1 MVVRGAVSTNHLALL
16 SLLAVTACTKESP
29 PPPQVHGAA
38 AVPDAGPSQ
47 PVQLTFL
54 VTGAENG
61 YLLPT
66 PDEGA
71 ATRGGAAELLARW
84 VADGHC
90 AGPLG
95 AGGAAACPED
105 GTVAL
110 STGDNANGQAI
121 SSYYRGEP
129 MAEVMRQ
136 MGYAASA
143 LGNRELDWAREQFLA
158 NTARSGFPYLAAN
171 LRAKDDEG
179 KRLGLQATR
188 VLTRKG
194 VKVGL
199 VGLASPKSLVTPM
212 PGRMA
217 GLELVPTEVALE
229 ESVAALRREGIGI
242 IVVVSDDC
250 LDVLAPLVKPQW
262 NLALVAGRHCDVDYP
277 AAVGPTKLVY
287 PGRHLNSYVR
297 ATVTADLGR
306 PAAEQLVGV
315 AAKEVEVVNGE
326 GAPAP
331 EPKVRALVAG
341 WKAKL
346 DAALGEQIGFTRDG
360 LDQESPKMGAWLTA
374 ALKEQFKADVGLVNR
389 KGVRQALPPGKVT
402 KASIYDLLPWEN
414 EIVVAK
420 VPGEAL
426 LVALSNVE
434 ARVAGVRPK
443 PGAAESDNAWLDAK
457 GAPIDPKKTYTVAT
471 TDYLYLG
478 GDGFALNKADPNPTQ
493 TRTSW
498 QAATIEWTRAKK
510 TDEKTPLEALLKV
523 K

>member
-1 MVVRGAVSTNHLALL
+1 MRPNHLALL
-16 SLLAVTACTKESP
+16 WLLAVTACTKENA

-38 AVPDAGPSQ
+38 PVPDAGSSR

-54 VTGAENG
+54 FTGAENG

-66 PDEGA
+66 PGEGG

-84 VADGHC
+84 IADGHC

-95 AGGAAACPED
+95 ADGAPACPDE
-105 GTVAL
+105 GTVTL

-121 SSYYRGEP
+121 SSYYRGQP
-129 MAEVMRQ
+129 VAEVMRQ

-143 LGNRELDWAREQFLA
+143 LGNRELDWALAQFLA
-158 NTARSGFPYLAAN
+158 NTAKGGFPYLAAN

-179 KRLGLQATR
+179 KKLGLQATR

-194 VKVGL
+194 VKVGI

-217 GLELVPTEVALE
+217 GLELVPTDVALE
-229 ESVAALRREGIGI
+229 ESIAALRREGTGI
-242 IVVVSDDC
+242 VVVVSDDC
-250 LDVLAPLVKPQW
+250 LDSLAPLLKPQW
-262 NLALVAGRHCDVDYP
+262 NVAVLAGRLCDEKYP
-277 AAVGPTKLVY
+277 EAVGLTKLVY
-287 PGRHLNSYVR
+287 PGRHFNSYVR
-297 ATVTADLGR
+297 ATVTADLAR
-306 PAAEQLVGV
+306 PAPQQLLAVE
-315 AAKEVEVVNGE
+315 ARSIEVVNGE

-331 EPKVRALVAG
+331 EPKAKELIAA
-341 WKAKL
+341 WKTKL
-346 DAALGEQIGFTRDG
+346 DAALGEPIGFTREG
-360 LDQESPKMGAWLTA
+360 LEQESPKMGAWLTTA
-374 ALKEQFKADVGLVNR
+374 IKEQFKADVGLLNR
-389 KGVRQALPPGKVT
+389 KGVRQSLPPGKVT
-402 KASIYDLLPWEN
+402 KASIYDLVPWEN

-420 VPGEAL
+420 VSGEAL
-426 LVALSNVE
+426 LLALSNVE

-443 PGAAESDNAWLDAK
+443 PGAADGENAWLDAK
-457 GAPIDPKKTYTVAT
+457 GAPIDAKKTYAVAT

-478 GDGFALNKADPNPTQ
+478 GDGFTLNKADPNPTQ

-498 QAATIEWTRAKK
+498 QAATIEWTKAKK
-510 TDEKTPLEALLKV
+510 TDEKTPLESLIKV

>member
-1 MVVRGAVSTNHLALL
+1 VRPNHLALL
-16 SLLAVTACTKESP
+16 SLLAVTACTKEN

-38 AVPDAGPSQ
+38 PIPDAGSSR

-61 YLLPT
+61 YLLAT
-66 PDEGA
+66 PGEGNS
-71 ATRGGAAELLARW
+71 TRGGAAELLARW

-95 AGGAAACPED
+95 ADGAPACPD
-105 GTVAL
+105 DAAVAL

-129 MAEVMRQ
+129 VAEVMRQ

-143 LGNRELDWAREQFLA
+143 LGNRELDWARDQFLA
-158 NTARSGFPYLAAN
+158 NTSKAGFPYLAAN
-171 LRAKDDEG
+171 LRAKDEEG
-179 KRLGLQATR
+179 KKLGLQATR
-188 VLTRKG
+188 VLMREG
-194 VKVGL
+194 VKVGI

-217 GLELVPTEVALE
+217 GLELVPTDVALE
-229 ESVAALRREGIGI
+229 ESIAALRREGTGVV
-242 IVVVSDDC
+242 VVVSDDC
-250 LDVLAPLVKPQW
+250 LDALAPIVKPQW
-262 NLALVAGRHCDVDYP
+262 NVAVLAGRLCDEKYP
-277 AAVGPTKLVY
+277 ESVGPTKLVY
-287 PGRHLNSYVR
+287 PGRHFNSYVK
-297 ATVTADLGR
+297 ATVTVDLAK
-306 PAAEQLVGV
+306 PAGEQLLGV
-315 AAKEVEVVNGE
+315 EAKSIEVVNAE
-326 GAPAP
+326 GGQAP
-331 EPKVRALVAG
+331 EPKTKELIAG
-341 WKAKL
+341 WKTKL

-360 LDQESPKMGAWLTA
+360 LEQESPKMGAWLTT
-374 ALKEQFKADVGLVNR
+374 ALKEQFKADVGLLNR
-389 KGVRQALPPGKVT
+389 KGVRANLPPGKVT
-402 KASIYDLLPWEN
+402 KASIYDLVPWEN

-420 VPGEAL
+420 VSGEAL
-426 LVALSNVE
+426 LAALSNVE
-434 ARVAGVRPK
+434 ARVAGVKPK
-443 PGAAESDNAWLDAK
+443 PGAAEGETAWVDAK

-498 QAATIEWTRAKK
+498 QAAKIEWTKGKK
-510 TDEKTPLEALLKV
+510 TDEKTPLESLIKV